1 MSFQV
6 TARRWRP
13 QTFDEVVGQEHV
25 TSTLKSAI
33 ENNRVAHAYLFAGTR
48 GVGKTTTA
56 RILAKALNCEQGPTI
71 DPCGECA
78 PCVEVVEGGSMDV
91 IEIDGASNRGIEE
104 IRSLREN
111 VKYAPSRGRYKVYII
126 DEVHMLTIHAF
137 NALLKTLEEPPPEV
151 VFILATTEV
160 AKVPATIVSRCQRF
174 DFRLIPQS
182 QISEHLREIDGKDS
196 LGVPPEVL
204 EIIARS
210 ARGSMRDAQSLLDQL
225 VSYCG
230 GKITAEEVMAVLGMV
245 DYDVLSTCVDA
256 LLTGDAATLLGQV
269 EEIRTNGRDPRLFCG
284 QLLRYLRDL
293 VVLKAGG
300 EATSLPEVPPERRET
315 MAAQIERVP
324 LSRFQL
330 LFSLLAKAESEMIG
344 SSYPDLVMEMA
355 LVKMSR
361 AESFMSL
368 GDILSRLEE
377 LEGKLGGGGYGPLY
391 EGGDEQESLPLV
403 RETEASRDEES
414 EEGPQAEQM
423 MDAPH
428 PEEDRPGPE
437 DSKKELWQRILSE
450 AKKMNHL
457 AQYLAQGWLA
467 DVSEDAVEIA
477 FPREYSF
484 TAQLLKSTGKLSDL
498 QEVVCSALGRR
509 VRVGFADAGPD
520 MGNLEPDEAAKET
533 HEPWNPLAEPLV
545 RHMLD
550 MFEGRIVDGGKEQT
564 PF

>member
-1 MSFQV
+1 VSFQV

-13 QTFDEVVGQEHV
+13 QAFDEVVGQEHV

-33 ENNRVAHAYLFAGTR
+33 ENDRVAHAYLFAGTR
-48 GVGKTTTA
+48 GVGKTTSA
-56 RILAKALNCEQGPTI
+56 RILAKAINCEQGPTS

-104 IRSLREN
+104 IRNLREN
-111 VKYAPSRGRYKVYII
+111 VRYAPSRGRYKVYII

-137 NALLKTLEEPPPEV
+137 NALLKTLEEPPPYV

-182 QISEHLREIDGKDS
+182 KISEQLKEINGKDS

-225 VSYCG
+225 VSYCAG
-230 GKITAEEVMAVLGMV
+230 QVTAEEVMAVLGMV

-256 LLTGDAATLLGQV
+256 LLSGDAATLLGQV
-269 EEIRTNGRDPRLFCG
+269 EEIRANGRDPRLFCG

-293 VVLKAGG
+293 VVIKASG
-300 EATSLPEVPPERRET
+300 EAASLPEVPPERRET
-315 MAAQIERVP
+315 MEAQIEGIP
-324 LSRFQL
+324 LSRIQL
-330 LFSLLAKAESEMIG
+330 LFSLLAQAESDMIG

-361 AESFMSL
+361 TESFMSL
-368 GDILSRLEE
+368 DEILSRLEE
-377 LEGKLGGGGYGPLY
+377 IEGKMGGGSYGPLS
-391 EGGDEQESLPLV
+391 EVSDEQESLPLI
-403 RETEASRDEES
+403 REQEAGRHEERVEES
-414 EEGPQAEQM
+414 PVERMVDKPLVVEE
-423 MDAPH
+423 
-428 PEEDRPGPE
+428 RPAPE
-437 DSKKELWQRILSE
+437 DSKKELWQRILDE

-457 AQYLAQGWLA
+457 VQYLAQGWLA
-467 DVSEDAVEIA
+467 EVSEDAVEIA
-477 FPREYSF
+477 FPKEYSF
-484 TAQLLKSTGKLSDL
+484 TAQLLKSSGKLSEL

-509 VRVGFADAGPD
+509 VRVSFADGETDAD
-520 MGNLEPDEAAKET
+520 DEDTDEEVKET
-533 HEPWNPLAEPLV
+533 PGPWNPLSEPLV

-550 MFEGRIVDGGKEQT
+550 MFEGRIVDRGKEQT